1 MRQHPNEIALRGFER
16 QGKRVLIPARAADV
30 NWKSAP
36 FPLGERGAAGARFAP
51 SDAAGDAVDAMPDD
65 HKGKPRFKPKSGF
78 KGGGDRGGYRGG
90 FKAGGGR
97 PHRPQRAP
105 EPVEDDGIVR
115 LFGVHPVEAAL
126 RNPDRVVLRLKATDN
141 AANRL
146 AEAIAAR
153 GLTPETVTPRDLDR
167 LLGPDTV
174 HQGLLLET
182 EPLPEP
188 ELEDLAE
195 AAATGGPLIMLD
207 QVTDPHN
214 AGAILRSAAAFGASG
229 VITTRRHSPPL
240 NGTLAKSASGALEL
254 VKIAQVQN
262 LARAMSDL
270 RDAGVTI
277 LGLDGTATAAIE
289 DEPFTGA
296 VAIVLG
302 AEGKG
307 LRQLT
312 ADSCDRLVKIATA
325 DDLRSLNVSNA
336 AAVALHAALIKRRR

>member
-1 MRQHPNEIALRGFER
+1 MQ
-16 QGKRVLIPARAADV
+16 
-30 NWKSAP
+30 
-36 FPLGERGAAGARFAP
+36 
-51 SDAAGDAVDAMPDD
+51 DD
-65 HKGKPRFKPKSGF
+65 SKGKPRFKPRSGF
-78 KGGGDRGGYRGG
+78 SPKPKGGFRGGPKGGGSG
-90 FKAGGGR
+90 FHKR
-97 PHRPQRAP
+97 PHGPPRSS
-105 EPVEDDGIVR
+105 EPAEDDGLVR
-115 LFGVHPVEAAL
+115 LFGFHPVEAAL
-126 RNPDRVVLRLKATDN
+126 RNPDRVLLRLLATEN
-141 AANRL
+141 AAHRL
-146 AEAIAAR
+146 ADPIAAR
-153 GLTPETVTPRDLDR
+153 GLTPENVSPRDLDR
-167 LLGPDTV
+167 LLGADTV

-188 ELEDLAE
+188 DLEDLAE
-195 AAATGGPLIMLD
+195 AAATGGPLILLD

-262 LARAMSDL
+262 LARAMTDL
-270 RDAGVTI
+270 REAGVTI
-277 LGLDGTATAAIE
+277 LGLDGTATGNIE
-289 DEPFTGA
+289 DELFTGP

-312 ADSCDRLVKIATA
+312 AESCDRLVKIATA

-336 AAVALHAALIKRRR
+336 AAVALHTALIKKRV

>member
-1 MRQHPNEIALRGFER
+1 
-16 QGKRVLIPARAADV
+16 
-30 NWKSAP
+30 
-36 FPLGERGAAGARFAP
+36 
-51 SDAAGDAVDAMPDD
+51 
-65 HKGKPRFKPKSGF
+65 
-78 KGGGDRGGYRGG
+78 
-90 FKAGGGR
+90 
-97 PHRPQRAP
+97 
-105 EPVEDDGIVR
+105 VR
-115 LFGVHPVEAAL
+115 LFGFHPVEAAL
-126 RNPDRVVLRLKATDN
+126 RNPDRVMLRLLATEN
-141 AANRL
+141 AAHRL
-146 AEAIAAR
+146 AEPIAAR
-153 GLTPETVTPRDLDR
+153 GLSPENVSPRDLDR
-167 LLGPDTV
+167 LLGADTV

-188 ELEDLAE
+188 DLEDLAE
-195 AAATGGPLIMLD
+195 AAATGGPLILLD

-262 LARAMSDL
+262 LARAMTDL
-270 RDAGVTI
+270 REAGVTI
-277 LGLDGTATAAIE
+277 LGLDGTATRKIE
-289 DEPFTGA
+289 DEPFNDP

-312 ADSCDRLVKIATA
+312 AESCDRLVKITTA

-336 AAVALHAALIKRRR
+336 AAVALHTALIKKRV

>member
-1 MRQHPNEIALRGFER
+1 MH
-16 QGKRVLIPARAADV
+16 
-30 NWKSAP
+30 
-36 FPLGERGAAGARFAP
+36 
-51 SDAAGDAVDAMPDD
+51 DD
-65 HKGKPRFKPKSGF
+65 STGKPRFKPRTGF
-78 KGGGDRGGYRGG
+78 GPKPKGGFRGGPKGGGSG
-90 FKAGGGR
+90 FPKR
-97 PHRPQRAP
+97 LHSAP
-105 EPVEDDGIVR
+105 RSSEPAEDDGLVR
-115 LFGVHPVEAAL
+115 LFGFHPVEAAL
-126 RNPDRVVLRLKATDN
+126 RNPDRVLLRLLATEN
-141 AANRL
+141 AAHRL
-146 AEAIAAR
+146 AEPIAAR
-153 GLTPETVTPRDLDR
+153 GLSPENVSPRDLDR
-167 LLGPDTV
+167 LLGADTV

-188 ELEDLAE
+188 DLEDLAE
-195 AAATGGPLIMLD
+195 AAATGGPLILLD

-262 LARAMSDL
+262 LARAMTDL
-270 RDAGVTI
+270 REAGVTI
-277 LGLDGTATAAIE
+277 LGLDGTATRKIE
-289 DEPFTGA
+289 DEPFNDP

-312 ADSCDRLVKIATA
+312 AESCDRLVKITTA

-336 AAVALHAALIKRRR
+336 AAVALHTALIKKRV

>member
-1 MRQHPNEIALRGFER
+1 MSDPRKP
-16 QGKRVLIPARAADV
+16 KP
-30 NWKSAP
+30 
-36 FPLGERGAAGARFAP
+36 RF
-51 SDAAGDAVDAMPDD
+51 G
-65 HKGKPRFKPKSGF
+65 GKPRFK
-78 KGGGDRGGYRGG
+78 GGQRGNPRPS
-90 FKAGGGR
+90 GR
-97 PHRPQRAP
+97 PAFGGNPAP
-105 EPVEDDGIVR
+105 GDDDGIVR

-126 RNPDRVVLRLKATDN
+126 ANPHRVVRRLLATEN

-153 GLTPETVTPRDLDR
+153 KITPEPTTPRDLDR
-167 LLGPDTV
+167 LLGADTV
-174 HQGLLLET
+174 HQGLMLET

-188 ELEDLAE
+188 SVEDLAE
-195 AAATGGPLIMLD
+195 AAARTGPLILLD

-214 AGAILRSAAAFGASG
+214 AGAILRSAAAFGAAG
-229 VITTRRHSPPL
+229 LVTTRRHSPPL

-254 VKIAQVQN
+254 VPIALVQN
-262 LARAMSDL
+262 LARTMADL
-270 RDAGVTI
+270 RNAGVTI

-289 DEPFTGA
+289 DEPFDGP

-312 ADSCDRLVKIATA
+312 AESCDRLVKITTA

-336 AAVALHAALIKRRR
+336 AAVALHTALVKRRQR